1 MIIDINQ
8 DNFEKEVLQSD
19 IPVLLDFWAP
29 WCGPCLLIEPLIK
42 EISEE
47 YSNIKVGM
55 INVEDNANNEITTHY
70 NVTSLPTL
78 KLFKNGQI
86 VEEIIGA
93 IRKEM
98 IISIIDKAIT
108 KENGQE

>member
-1 MIIDINQ
+1 MIIEINQ
-8 DNFEKEVLQSD
+8 DNFEQEVLKSD

-29 WCGPCLLIEPLIK
+29 WCGPCLLIEPLVK

-47 YSNIKVGM
+47 YNNIKVGM
-55 INVEDNANNEITTHY
+55 VNVETIQNNEITTHY

-78 KLFKNGQI
+78 KLFKDGQI

-98 IISIIDKAIT
+98 IISIIDKAIA
-108 KENGQE
+108 KDNS

>member
-1 MIIDINQ
+1 MIIEINQ
-8 DNFEKEVLQSD
+8 DNFEQEVLKSD

-29 WCGPCLLIEPLIK
+29 WCGPCLLIEPLVK

-47 YSNIKVGM
+47 YNNIKVCM
-55 INVEDNANNEITTHY
+55 VNVETIQNNEITTHY

-78 KLFKNGQI
+78 KLFKDGQI

-98 IISIIDKAIT
+98 IISIIDKAIA
-108 KENGQE
+108 KDNS